1 MKFHVS
7 FNNKTDDQNDNIGK
21 AEMRLLILNR
31 PDRRTPPPC
40 LQKMIQAGW
49 LVEFQA
55 ENFLILFGDIYVL
68 KDSQQLDNVKENP
81 ELLRAGF
88 PKAFIKQNIEADITL
103 IVRSRQR

>member
-68 KDSQQLDNVKENP
+68 KD
-81 ELLRAGF
+81 
-88 PKAFIKQNIEADITL
+88 
-103 IVRSRQR
+103 

>member
-31 PDRRTPPPC
+31 PDRRTPSPC

-49 LVEFQA
+49 LVEF
-55 ENFLILFGDIYVL
+55 
-68 KDSQQLDNVKENP
+68 
-81 ELLRAGF
+81 
-88 PKAFIKQNIEADITL
+88 
-103 IVRSRQR
+103 